1 MIYDFDKSGPV
12 SMAYD
17 VQPQGLRF
25 RLQVQPTQGYDLN
38 YRSGLRK
45 ATISTTSGYALTG
58 YEFGY
63 DKGLTM
69 TGFNNKG
76 AITIAM
82 VMSRL
87 Y

>member
-1 MIYDFDKSGPV
+1 MCGVECDSAVSGESPLEGYGFDYKSG
-12 SMAYD
+12 
-17 VQPQGLRF
+17 LH
-25 RLQVQPTQGYDLN
+25 
-38 YRSGLRK
+38 K
-45 ATISTTSGYALTG
+45 ATISTMSGYALTG
-58 YEFGY
+58 YKFSY